1 MTSNQPDRLD
11 RIEQSLDR
19 STNLLERVIQVHAT
33 QQDTLETLVNS
44 QLRQDAMIERLD
56 AILERL
62 IYREGRNNDQ

>member
-19 STNLLERVIQVHAT
+19 STNLLERVIQVQAT